1 MVKMRKFVVA
11 IMFVLLCC
19 AVLADTSEFDG
30 WIFTGDSVSVKDQ
43 VYFITISSTNEKISV
58 ESTVGHTFVNL
69 GNCEKINVVKICLD
83 NATYDEDLEK
93 RKAEIHV
100 YSINPDLKIT
110 RTIDYNELVIGNE
123 ATVSLTISNEGGSEA
138 SNVEF
143 SDDFTSD
150 VEITDTEGVDI
161 VGSGVRWSGNIN
173 MDSSEEFTYKIKA
186 LEELDRSFKALVRY
200 NDGFDD
206 KELYSDAINLK
217 ITPFLRVIH
226 IEGATT
232 IPLGDSTNITINISN
247 SDEDAVTINFL
258 KMTIPK
264 ELSIITKP
272 DKITTLDA
280 STYQW
285 TGVLSS
291 NKSKA
296 FSYIMKGVLEGN
308 YQLSS
313 LVEYKDDKG
322 IVRTYGPVNTDL
334 NVELQE
340 NRGIKIRTNLESTE
354 KWEPNEEKEIEIWI
368 QNLNPTLKIKNV
380 DVNIS
385 NDIFDIPSVFIDEM
399 DTSEQRKI
407 VDIKVR
413 VPVVD
418 VSKSSTLNV
427 FIDYETELGENFT
440 EESESTININI
451 PNNLDITQTADKSSV
466 QGGEEIEFKVEV
478 VNDRN
483 DDVKDVKVFDIVPE
497 EFKITGETSKVI
509 DTTSKETTTAYIYKL
524 TAPIV
529 SEIQT
534 FEINTTIHYVTNM
547 SNITDS
553 KITTITINPKDVK
566 LGVTK
571 KIPNNVYLGQTS
583 NIDYTVSNND
593 DEAIYDIIVYFP
605 KQYEFDLVGKKEYKI
620 DVLDPGESLNVNGQE
635 LIRAK
640 INGSISVAETLV
652 TYRDSLGTLYGI
664 NISEQTITIKQGFI
678 HGPAILVNKTI
689 SKTNVTSEEDVKIT
703 MNFVNIGD
711 TEIQVLV
718 KDLGKKWMANLPSN
732 SGEKIMYETKINAS
746 GNYILPRTE
755 LSFNYLNE
763 EYFAFS
769 NDEKMFVTW
778 IEPPKEEV
786 KEENES
792 ETNKEGENK
801 EETQEETEST
811 EKRLEGEGFF
821 DSEPKPKKKNFFVSI
836 IEGIKNFLKNLF

>member
-1 MVKMRKFVVA
+1 MRKFVVA
-11 IMFVLLCC
+11 AMFVLLCW
-19 AVLADTSEFDG
+19 AVLAETSEFDG
-30 WIFTGDSVSVKDQ
+30 WIFTGDSVSVQDQ
-43 VYFITISSTNEKISV
+43 VYFITVASTNEKISV
-58 ESTVGHTFVNL
+58 ESTEGYAFVNL
-69 GNCEKINVVKICLD
+69 GNCETINVVKICME
-83 NATYDEDLEK
+83 NATYDEDLKK
-93 RKAEIHV
+93 RKAEIQV
-100 YSINPDLKIT
+100 YSINSDLKIT
-110 RTIDYNELVIGNE
+110 RTIDDNELVIGNE
-123 ATVSLTISNEGGSEA
+123 ATVSVTITNEGSSEA
-138 SNVEF
+138 SDIEF

-150 VEITDTEGVDI
+150 VEITDTEGVDV
-161 VGSGVRWSGNIN
+161 VGNGVRWSGNIN
-173 MDSSEEFTYKIKA
+173 TGSSEEFTYKITA
-186 LEELDRSFKALVRY
+186 LEELDRSFKALVKY
-200 NDGFDD
+200 NDGFDE

-226 IEGATT
+226 IEGITI
-232 IPLGDSTNITINISN
+232 IPLGDSTNITMNISN
-247 SDEDAVTINFL
+247 SDEDTVTVNFL

-285 TGVLSS
+285 TGALAS

-308 YQLSS
+308 YQISS
-313 LVEYKDDKG
+313 IVEYKDSDG
-322 IVRTYGPVNTDL
+322 IVRTFGPISTDL

-385 NDIFDIPSVFIDEM
+385 NDVFEIPSVFIDEM
-399 DTSEQRKI
+399 DKSEQRKI

-418 VSKSSTLNV
+418 ASKSSTLSI
-427 FIDYETELGENFT
+427 FINYETELGENFT
-440 EESESTININI
+440 EDSENTIDINV
-451 PNNLDITQTADKSSV
+451 PSNLELTQTADKSSV
-466 QGGEEIEFKVEV
+466 QGGEEIEIKVEV
-478 VNDRN
+478 ANDRN
-483 DDVKDVKVFDIVPE
+483 DDVKNVKVFDIVPE
-497 EFKITGETSKVI
+497 EFKISGETSKVI

-529 SEIQT
+529 SEIQIY
-534 FEINTTIHYVTNM
+534 EINTTIQYVTNL
-547 SNITDS
+547 SNITNS
-553 KITTITINPKDVK
+553 KITTITVNPKDVK

-571 KIPNNVYLGQTS
+571 KIPSNVYLGQTS
-583 NIDYTVSNND
+583 NIDYTINNND
-593 DEAIYDIIVYFP
+593 DESIYDIIIFFP
-605 KQYEFDLVGKKEYKI
+605 KQYEFDLVGKKEYNI
-620 DVLDPGESLNVNGQE
+620 DRLDPGESLNVNGQE
-635 LIRAK
+635 RIRAK
-640 INGSISVAETLV
+640 LNGSISVAETLV
-652 TYRDSLGTLYGI
+652 TYRDNLGALYGL
-664 NISEQTITIKQGFI
+664 NTSEQTITIKPGFI

-689 SKTNVTSEEDVKIT
+689 SKTNVTSQEDVKIT

-718 KDLGKKWMANLPSN
+718 KDLGKKWMANLPSK
-732 SGEKIMYETKINAS
+732 SEKNIMYETKINAS

-755 LSFNYLNE
+755 LSFSYLNE

-769 NDEKMFVTW
+769 NDERIFVTW

-786 KEENES
+786 KEEQYTE
-792 ETNKEGENK
+792 EENK
-801 EETQEETEST
+801 EVSTKEEEEKQEETESI
-811 EKRLEGEGFF
+811 EKRLGEEGFF
-821 DSEPKPKKKNFFVSI
+821 DSEPKLKKKNFFVSI